1 MRINELETRNAID
14 GTESI
19 VVDTTEGT
27 KKATLSKIFSLIS
40 VEKKTFSNISV
51 NANSV
56 YESGSILINKDG
68 YSAIGIVGYTCSGAY
83 SNAVIFNKIYV
94 VDPWN
99 INFKVANNGAGTANI
114 EVEFYILYVKN

>member
-56 YESGSILINKDG
+56 YESGAILINKDR
-68 YSAIGIVGYTCSGAY
+68 YSAIGIVGYTCTGAY

-99 INFKVANNGAGTANI
+99 INFKVANNGTGTANI
-114 EVEFYILYVKN
+114 EVELYILYVKN

>member
-1 MRINELETRNAID
+1 MRINELETRNVID

-27 KKATLSKIFSLIS
+27 KKTTLSKIFSLIS
-40 VEKKTFSNISV
+40 IEKKTVSNISV
-51 NANSV
+51 DANST
-56 YESGSILINKDG
+56 YESGAIPINKEG
-68 YSAIGIVGYTCSGAY
+68 YSAIGIVGYTCTGEY
-83 SNAVIFNKIYV
+83 SNTIIFDKIYV

-114 EVEFYILYVKN
+114 EFMFNILYVKN